1 METGTEVS
9 KWLDCRVKKKK
20 TGPSTGPSTGLGRE
34 RFRPSVGQVP
44 RMSVLNSS
52 RWQFYTKPQ
61 GFQYVAHQ
69 DLAINGL
76 YL

>member
-1 METGTEVS
+1 MEPGTEVS

-20 TGPSTGPSTGLGRE
+20 TGPSTGLGRE

-69 DLAINGL
+69 GLAINGL